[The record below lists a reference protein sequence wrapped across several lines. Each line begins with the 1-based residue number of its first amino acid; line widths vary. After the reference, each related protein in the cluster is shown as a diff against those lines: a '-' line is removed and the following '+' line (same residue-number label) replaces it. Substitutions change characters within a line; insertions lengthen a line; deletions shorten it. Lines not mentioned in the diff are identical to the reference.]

1 MVDRSHI
8 PAAVSAAARSDVDLQ
23 ITQFDVRDNEVEA
36 AWRFS
41 AILDLPW
48 KPRLAAA
55 GSTTHVIDPQTG
67 VVVQHIERW
76 KADPGE
82 VVARLLKPSARVPTN
97 SWETFMLSASAGDV
111 AGCWMVVSG
120 KAALAAAPVVA
131 VAAVTHV
138 LTGHGFPGVAG
149 TLLEGLFILLLI
161 GGVSTEVIKFAQ
173 GMQGGETGTGG
184 RF

>member
-1 MVDRSHI
+1 M
-8 PAAVSAAARSDVDLQ
+8 
-23 ITQFDVRDNEVEA
+23 
-36 AWRFS
+36 
-41 AILDLPW
+41 
-48 KPRLAAA
+48 
-55 GSTTHVIDPQTG
+55 IDPQTG

-138 LTGHGFPGVAG
+138 LTGEQSPADSNVLPGPSNNVHAKKQAKSNYRAC
-149 TLLEGLFILLLI
+149 LRCRHSARCLLLYSQHTANGI
-161 GGVSTEVIKFAQ
+161 TSLCLNHCMCQCQPWNAVFFQRTVHGLAIYE
-173 GMQGGETGTGG
+173 
-184 RF
+184 